1 MKFARHKHVL
11 QHVFVLAVLAAA
23 YTVHATEPCEAG
35 KFATSAGA
43 CSDCPVGKFAA
54 AGAVGPTAGRRTMAN
69 KGTPGGPADELSSKR
84 GSIRDVLL
92 TQEAANTMSQAVGVS
107 VDVPE
112 APYIDG
118 PLSRSVSSLICE
130 PGLQCG
136 DAGCPK
142 CVCDCSC

>member
-1 MKFARHKHVL
+1 MCPTWVRMRITLTMQKEHF
-11 QHVFVLAVLAAA
+11 
-23 YTVHATEPCEAG
+23 TEALEDKLKEGIA
-35 KFATSAGA
+35 
-43 CSDCPVGKFAA
+43 AA
-54 AGAVGPTAGRRTMAN
+54 AGVIESVRVKVESVQETLSSAHTDVKVRVRV
-69 KGTPGGPADELSSKR
+69 PADELSSKSV
-84 GSIRDVLL
+84 SIRDALL
-92 TQEAANTMSQAVGVS
+92 TQEAANTVSQAVGVS

>member
-1 MKFARHKHVL
+1 MCPTWVRMRITLAMQKEHFTEAKEHKL
-11 QHVFVLAVLAAA
+11 KEGIAV
-23 YTVHATEPCEAG
+23 
-35 KFATSAGA
+35 
-43 CSDCPVGKFAA
+43 A
-54 AGAVGPTAGRRTMAN
+54 AGVRQSVRVTVESVQETSSRAHTDVTVRVRV
-69 KGTPGGPADELSSKR
+69 PADELSSKR
-84 GSIRDVLL
+84 ASIRDALL
-92 TQEAANTMSQAVGVS
+92 TQEAANTVSQAVGVS

>member
-1 MKFARHKHVL
+1 MRV
-11 QHVFVLAVLAAA
+11 
-23 YTVHATEPCEAG
+23 
-35 KFATSAGA
+35 
-43 CSDCPVGKFAA
+43 
-54 AGAVGPTAGRRTMAN
+54 
-69 KGTPGGPADELSSKR
+69 PADELSCKR

-118 PLSRSVSSLICE
+118 PLSRNVSSLICA

-142 CVCDCSC
+142 CVCDCACVAP